1 LNSNGTAAHG
11 VQFDANIATPSE
23 GRIRE
28 LADIPNLQTLEIPPI
43 DYLVPGLISRKTITL
58 WTGADGTAKTFL
70 ALNMAIAVA
79 RGGQFL
85 GRRCQQSPVLYLD
98 YENPSFAARD
108 RLDLMS
114 GGELI
119 PGLHIWGTWLAQQP
133 PPIGSELLLTIA
145 KESQP
150 LIFVDPFRYAHTAE
164 ENDSTEMMGIMQ
176 QLRFCAAAGGAVVI
190 LHHPAKT
197 EGSTGRGSSCIK
209 GAADVAFLQEM
220 ADPNDGGLI
229 TLKCIKNRFGET
241 HPVTIRPDFESG
253 EFSVV
258 DSPEFT
264 KRTADCEKLREII
277 ALEPGLTQNAIYKK
291 SGMKKNRCVE
301 LLKDGRESMWK
312 EEKRGFSLAYFPL
325 VPSNGNN
332 PGNRGTSQD
341 GEGCSLV
348 PCSYKGNRG
357 TIPPKPDSVVPESPE
372 QVSPKKLCAMHGM
385 HSDWSNSPGWWICL
399 KCRPA
404 AAAVQ

>member
-1 LNSNGTAAHG
+1 MHEHHG
-11 VQFDANIATPSE
+11 VAITFDDQLLTPSE
-23 GRIRE
+23 GRIRA
-28 LADIPNLQTLEIPPI
+28 LADIPSIQTMEIPGI

-85 GRRCQQSPVLYLD
+85 GRHCQQSQVLYLD
-98 YENPSFAARD
+98 YENPNFAVRD

-114 GGELI
+114 GGEII
-119 PGLHIWGTWLAQQP
+119 PGLHIWGTWLKQQP
-133 PPIGSELLLTIA
+133 PQIGGELLLTIA

-150 LIFVDPFRYAHTAE
+150 LIIVDPFRYAHGAE
-164 ENDSTEMMGIMQ
+164 ENDSTEMMAIMQ
-176 QLRFCAAAGGAVVI
+176 HLRYCAAAGGAVIV
-190 LHHPAKT
+190 LHHPSKA

-241 HPVTIRPDFESG
+241 HPVSIRPDFETG

-264 KRTADCEKLREII
+264 KRTADCEKLRQII
-277 ALEPGLTQNAIYKK
+277 AAEPGLTQNAIYKK
-291 SGMKKNRCVE
+291 SNMKKTRCVE
-301 LLKDGRESMWK
+301 LLKNGRESMWR

-332 PGNRGTSQD
+332 HGNRGTGHS

-348 PCSYKGNRG
+348 PPVLKGNRG
-357 TIPPKPDSVVPESPE
+357 TIPPRPNSAVPGPAE
-372 QVSPKKLCAMHGM
+372 QVGAILPQCGACGSWDMYREKDGTFTCETCNAGVIH
-385 HSDWSNSPGWWICL
+385 
-399 KCRPA
+399 
-404 AAAVQ
+404 